1 MAIDA
6 FLAKFRPYA
15 DQIAAK
21 TGINAESILAQAGLE
36 TGWNEAPKGWNFF
49 GIKPGSSWT
58 GSRVLVRTK
67 EVLSKPDAS
76 FPKVYS
82 VTKRP
87 DGKYLYD
94 VDDYF
99 RSYSS
104 PADSF
109 ADWSEVVRKS
119 FPAAWAVRDD
129 KAKFAAALAAGG
141 YATATNY
148 AELLLSVLQSVE
160 KRLGKQLTAAV
171 EVVQGKAWPLAAV
184 FAVGGGLGLVY
195 LLRRRR
201 RLPKGRKRK

>member
-58 GSRVLVRTK
+58 GARVLVRTK

-82 VTKRP
+82 VTKRT
-87 DGKYLYD
+87 DGKFLYD
-94 VDDYF
+94 VDDWF
-99 RSYSS
+99 RSYAT

-141 YATATNY
+141 YATAPDY
-148 AELLLSVLQSVE
+148 AGLLLSVLQSVE

-184 FAVGGGLGLVY
+184 AAVGGGLGIL
-195 LLRRRR
+195 LFLRRRR
-201 RLPKGRKRK
+201 NLPKQRKKK

>member
-6 FLAKFRPYA
+6 FLSKFRPYA
-15 DQIAAK
+15 DQVAAR

-36 TGWNEAPKGWNFF
+36 TGWNEAPKGLNFF

-76 FPKVYS
+76 FPKIYS
-82 VTKRP
+82 VTKRT

-99 RSYSS
+99 RSYAS

-129 KAKFAAALAAGG
+129 KARFAAALAAGG
-141 YATATNY
+141 YATAPNY
-148 AELLLSVLQSVE
+148 ADMLLSVLQSVE
-160 KRLGKQLTAAV
+160 KRIGKPLTAAV
-171 EVVQGKAWPLAAV
+171 EAVKGKAWPLAAA
-184 FAVGGGLGLVY
+184 FAVGGGLGLLL
-195 LLRRRR
+195 LLRPHS
-201 RLPKGRKRK
+201 LPKARKKK